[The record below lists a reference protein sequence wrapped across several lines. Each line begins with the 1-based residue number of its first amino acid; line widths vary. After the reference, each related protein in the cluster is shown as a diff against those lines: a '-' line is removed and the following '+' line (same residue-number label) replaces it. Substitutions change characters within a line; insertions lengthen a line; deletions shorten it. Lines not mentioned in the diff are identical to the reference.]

1 VKQSFSLCLRLS
13 LALGL
18 WIGWTADCSA
28 QATLVATPATLS
40 FTWQIGSTLPAAQTV
55 AIKAGTSTAAYTT
68 AVPGAAPWLSV
79 SPDAGKLPASLSVR
93 VNPNGLSVGVY
104 QASVQLTATG
114 IASPVLIPV
123 MLTVEPPLPTLA
135 VSSAL
140 LNFVVPAN
148 PPPVQTLQLA
158 TSGAPIP
165 FTAAVQGAT
174 WLTVAPT
181 SGVVLPG
188 APITLTVSV
197 DATGIDPLPLAYS
210 GKIVVTASGV
220 PSTNK
225 ATNVTVGLLVNALT
239 PTITSLWPAAAL
251 AGSGATTIT
260 IRGTGFY
267 KATTAKASGASTPLK
282 TTFLSPTVLLADVP
296 ANLTA
301 VAGPLNVVVTNP
313 APGGDSVASVFTV
326 SATPVVQATVN
337 AASYAPGAVSLG
349 ELVTIFGSSIGPSTP
364 SGMSVIGGFA
374 TQILQNVSVAID
386 GKNAAMVYVSQ
397 NQITVQVPYTAGI
410 GLAKAVVINNGGV
423 FATGVVDVAA
433 VSPGIFAL
441 DGSGLGQAA
450 ALTFSMQTGLFAL
463 NGTTSPA
470 HAGDIVILYLTGEGD
485 YATAIVPRTG
495 YIVPANLNPLP
506 QLSPLPTVTIGGAAA
521 IVQYAGPAPG
531 GILGVL
537 QVNAVVPAASTI
549 GVAVPVIV
557 TIGNVSTQAGVTLV
571 IK

>member
-1 VKQSFSLCLRLS
+1 
-13 LALGL
+13 
-18 WIGWTADCSA
+18 
-28 QATLVATPATLS
+28 
-40 FTWQIGSTLPAAQTV
+40 
-55 AIKAGTSTAAYTT
+55 
-68 AVPGAAPWLSV
+68 
-79 SPDAGKLPASLSVR
+79 
-93 VNPNGLSVGVY
+93 
-104 QASVQLTATG
+104 
-114 IASPVLIPV
+114 
-123 MLTVEPPLPTLA
+123 
-135 VSSAL
+135 
-140 LNFVVPAN
+140 
-148 PPPVQTLQLA
+148 
-158 TSGAPIP
+158 
-165 FTAAVQGAT
+165 
-174 WLTVAPT
+174 
-181 SGVVLPG
+181 
-188 APITLTVSV
+188 
-197 DATGIDPLPLAYS
+197 
-210 GKIVVTASGV
+210 
-220 PSTNK
+220 
-225 ATNVTVGLLVNALT
+225 
-239 PTITSLWPAAAL
+239 
-251 AGSGATTIT
+251 
-260 IRGTGFY
+260 
-267 KATTAKASGASTPLK
+267 
-282 TTFLSPTVLLADVP
+282 
-296 ANLTA
+296 
-301 VAGPLNVVVTNP
+301 
-313 APGGDSVASVFTV
+313 
-326 SATPVVQATVN
+326 
-337 AASYAPGAVSLG
+337 
-349 ELVTIFGSSIGPSTP
+349 
-364 SGMSVIGGFA
+364 MSVIGGFA